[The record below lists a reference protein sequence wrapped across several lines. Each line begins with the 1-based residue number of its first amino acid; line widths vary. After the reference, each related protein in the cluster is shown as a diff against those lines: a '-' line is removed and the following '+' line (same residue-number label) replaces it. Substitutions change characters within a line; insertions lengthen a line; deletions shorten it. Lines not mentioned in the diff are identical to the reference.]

1 MHNIKDIRKDIDNFK
16 NTIKNRNVD
25 VDFDQILNL
34 DEENRKLIQ
43 EKEKLEMEKKSISK
57 SKDETL
63 FEKSKEISN
72 KIDDLSKNQKN
83 VKDQLDQILSNIPN
97 LPLNDVPVGKDEN
110 SNKEVVKS
118 GKIKEMSFKPKSHYE
133 IGEKLNML
141 DFDLATKTTGSRFVF
156 VKDKLASLERAI
168 SNFMIDTHVNNNG
181 YTEISPPLMATDNTM
196 FGTGQLPKFENDQ
209 FEIKF
214 DDKNDRKFLI
224 PTAEVILTNM
234 VKNQILNLKS
244 LPMRLVAS
252 TPCFRKEA
260 GSYGKDTKGMIRQHQ
275 FYKVELVSI
284 VENNKCIE
292 ELERMTNCATKILDD
307 LQLPYRKII
316 LSTGDMGFSAEKTYD
331 IEVWLP
337 SENKYRE
344 ISSCSSCGTFQAK
357 RMKARYKNNNNENE
371 FVGTL
376 NGRLVASTPCFRK
389 EAGSYGKDT
398 KGMIRQ
404 HQFYKVELVSIVEN
418 NKCIEELERMT
429 NCATKIL
436 DDLQLPYRKI
446 ILSTGDMGFSAEK
459 TYDIE
464 VWLPSENKYREISSC
479 SSCGTFQAKRMKA
492 RYKNNNNENEFVGT
506 LNGSGLAVGRTLIA
520 ILENYQ
526 TEDGSIIIP
535 EKLRPYMNN
544 MEKIG
549 IN

>member
-118 GKIKEMSFKPKSHYE
+118 GEIKEMSFKPKSHYE

-376 NGRLVASTPCFRK
+376 NG
-389 EAGSYGKDT
+389 
-398 KGMIRQ
+398 
-404 HQFYKVELVSIVEN
+404 
-418 NKCIEELERMT
+418 
-429 NCATKIL
+429 
-436 DDLQLPYRKI
+436 
-446 ILSTGDMGFSAEK
+446 
-459 TYDIE
+459 
-464 VWLPSENKYREISSC
+464 
-479 SSCGTFQAKRMKA
+479 
-492 RYKNNNNENEFVGT
+492 
-506 LNGSGLAVGRTLIA
+506 
-520 ILENYQ
+520 
-526 TEDGSIIIP
+526 IP

>member
-376 NGRLVASTPCFRK
+376 NG
-389 EAGSYGKDT
+389 
-398 KGMIRQ
+398 
-404 HQFYKVELVSIVEN
+404 
-418 NKCIEELERMT
+418 
-429 NCATKIL
+429 
-436 DDLQLPYRKI
+436 
-446 ILSTGDMGFSAEK
+446 
-459 TYDIE
+459 
-464 VWLPSENKYREISSC
+464 
-479 SSCGTFQAKRMKA
+479 
-492 RYKNNNNENEFVGT
+492 
-506 LNGSGLAVGRTLIA
+506 SGLAVGRTLIA

>member
-1 MHNIKDIRKDIDNFK
+1 MHNIKDIRNNFK
-16 NTIKNRNVD
+16 DFKNSIKDRNFDVNLEDIVELDKENRN
-25 VDFDQILNL
+25 
-34 DEENRKLIQ
+34 LIQ
-43 EKEKLEMEKKSISK
+43 DKEKHEMEKKSISK
-57 SKDETL
+57 SKDENL
-63 FEKSKEISN
+63 FAKSKEISI
-72 KIDDLSKNQKN
+72 KIEELSKKQKEVKDKLDNILSAIPNIPLKN
-83 VKDQLDQILSNIPN
+83 VPA
-97 LPLNDVPVGKDEN
+97 GKDEN
-110 SNKEVVKS
+110 DNKEV
-118 GKIKEMSFKPKSHYE
+118 IKVGNIQKFNFKPKSHYE
-133 IGEKLNML
+133 IGENLNML

-156 VKDKLASLERAI
+156 VKDKLAALERAI
-168 SNFMIDTHVNNNG
+168 SNFMIDSHTKNNG

-196 FGTGQLPKFENDQ
+196 YGTGQLPKFENDQ

-214 DDKNDRKFLI
+214 DDKNDKKFLI

-234 VKNQILNLKS
+234 VKNQIVNIKS

-284 VENNKCIE
+284 VENDKCLE

-307 LQLPYRKII
+307 LKLPYRKII

-337 SENKYRE
+337 SDEKYRE

-357 RMKARYKNNNNENE
+357 RMKARYKNKDNN
-371 FVGTL
+371 
-376 NGRLVASTPCFRK
+376 
-389 EAGSYGKDT
+389 
-398 KGMIRQ
+398 I
-404 HQFYKVELVSIVEN
+404 
-418 NKCIEELERMT
+418 
-429 NCATKIL
+429 
-436 DDLQLPYRKI
+436 
-446 ILSTGDMGFSAEK
+446 
-459 TYDIE
+459 
-464 VWLPSENKYREISSC
+464 
-479 SSCGTFQAKRMKA
+479 
-492 RYKNNNNENEFVGT
+492 EFVGT

-535 EKLRPYMNN
+535 DVLKPYMGNID
-544 MEKIG
+544 KIS